1 MNKNIFEMNSRM
13 VVAVILRWV
22 ARIWGIASALIL
34 LAFAFGGREH
44 LRFTAGEAIAF
55 LLFPIGVIAGFV
67 IAWWRELVGGIVTV
81 GCFTLLCALL
91 FAQSSRWPGPYFI
104 VFAAPGFLHVAS
116 AIIASHRPTREA

>member
-67 IAWWRELVGGIVTV
+67 IA
-81 GCFTLLCALL
+81 
-91 FAQSSRWPGPYFI
+91 S
-104 VFAAPGFLHVAS
+104 
-116 AIIASHRPTREA
+116 